1 MKNVAI
7 DINKQV
13 IEIGKYI
20 TFSGKKA
27 MSQFLFKNGYYRV
40 SRYAKFAISYSSV
53 LKKKPNSKF
62 LFNPYEFDNELKM
75 ELFKIIRNVEIVFRN
90 YVSYY
95 MTISTS
101 NPTFYLDQSYYT
113 PSKSEKNKVSRNK
126 NIAAFPKFLN
136 ELKEKEKSIRTDVKK
151 YPELKDY
158 RTGGQYYKE
167 KLPAWVLF
175 EYVDFGT
182 IVTLFEYLN
191 AVHRNKI
198 LSKMYNVKNVNKR
211 IAKEFDTWLNAVRN
225 LRNKCAHHNRVIGT
239 TSSIV
244 SKSSQEAVAFN
255 MTSQTDLF
263 SRIYAISKFLNQS
276 ERNKLKQKISKL
288 IKKFEKC
295 TISFDLINILPIDW
309 ETQFDNI
316 SLFF

>member
-13 IEIGKYI
+13 IEIKKYV
-20 TFSGKKA
+20 TFSNQKT
-27 MSQFLFKNGYYRV
+27 MSQFLFKNGYYRI

-62 LFNPYEFDNELKM
+62 LFNLYEFDNELKI
-75 ELFKIIRNVEIVFRN
+75 ELFKVIRNIEIVFRN

-95 MTISTS
+95 MTITTS
-101 NPTFYLDQSYYT
+101 NPTFYLDHSYYT
-113 PSKSEKNKVSRNK
+113 PSKSEKNKVARNK
-126 NIAAFPKFLN
+126 NIAAFPKFFN
-136 ELKEKEKSIRTDVKK
+136 ELKEKEKLIRSDSKK

-158 RTGGQYYKE
+158 RIGGQYFKE
-167 KLPAWVLF
+167 TLPAWVLF

-182 IVTLFEYLN
+182 IVTLFEYLS
-191 AVHRNKI
+191 AAYRNKI
-198 LSKMYNVKNVNKR
+198 LSEMYNVKNVNKG

-244 SKSSQEAVAFN
+244 SKSTQEVVTFN
-255 MTSQTDLF
+255 LKSQTDLF
-263 SRIYAISKFLNQS
+263 SRLYAISKFLNES
-276 ERNKLKQKISKL
+276 ERNKLKQKILLL

-295 TISFDLINILPIDW
+295 SVNFDMLNILPCDW
-309 ETQFDNI
+309 EIQINNI

>member
-20 TFSGKKA
+20 NFSSKKT
-27 MSQFLFKNGYYRV
+27 MSNFLFKNGYYRV

-62 LFNPYEFDNELKM
+62 LFNLYEFDNELKI
-75 ELFKIIRNVEIVFRN
+75 ELFKVIRNIEITFRN

-101 NPTFYLDQSYYT
+101 NTTFYLDQSYYT
-113 PSKSEKNKVSRNK
+113 PSKSEKNKLSRNK

-136 ELKEKEKSIRTDVKK
+136 ELEEKEKSIRTDVKK

-158 RTGGQYYKE
+158 RIGGQYYGE

-191 AVHRNKI
+191 AVYRNKI
-198 LSKMYNVKNVNKR
+198 LSKIYNVKNVNKG
-211 IAKEFDTWLNAVRN
+211 ITKEFDTWLNAVRN

-244 SKSSQEAVAFN
+244 SQSSQEAIVFN

-276 ERNKLKQKISKL
+276 ERNKLKQKILKL

-295 TISFDLINILPIDW
+295 TVSFDLLNILPVDW
-309 ETQFDNI
+309 EKQFDNI

>member
-7 DINKQV
+7 DIDKQV
-13 IEIGKYI
+13 IEIRKYI
-20 TFSGKKA
+20 NFSTKKKMA
-27 MSQFLFKNGYYRV
+27 KFLFKNGYYRV

-62 LFNPYEFDNELKM
+62 LFNLYEFDNELKI
-75 ELFKIIRNVEIVFRN
+75 ELFKIIRNVEIIFRN

-95 MTISTS
+95 MTINTS
-101 NPTFYLDQSYYT
+101 NTIFYLDKSCYT
-113 PSKSEKNKVSRNK
+113 PSKSEKNKASRDK
-126 NIAAFPKFLN
+126 NIAAFSKFFH
-136 ELKEKEKSIRTDVKK
+136 ELQDKEKSIRTDIKK

-158 RTGGQYYKE
+158 RSGGQYYNE

-191 AVHRNKI
+191 AAYRNKI
-198 LSKMYNVKNVNKR
+198 LSKMYKVKNVNKG
-211 IAKEFDTWLNAVRN
+211 ITKEFDTWLNAVRN

-244 SKSSQEAVAFN
+244 SKSSQETVKFN
-255 MTSQTDLF
+255 MQSQTDLF
-263 SRIYAISKFLNQS
+263 SRLYAISKFLNQN
-276 ERNKLKQKISKL
+276 ERNRFKQKIL
-288 IKKFEKC
+288 ILIRKFEKC
-295 TISFDLINILPIDW
+295 MVSFDLLNILPTDW
-309 ETQFDNI
+309 DTQFNNI